1 MILEILN
8 KDYISIQRQLL
19 VVFMCFIIVVL
30 SIGIDL
36 YFGIKKSKVQGVFT
50 HSYGLRQTS
59 KKTVEYLALML
70 FMFFIDVLNPFWVYF
85 DYIALPLFSIFGAI
99 VLVYTEWKSVREKAT
114 EKFRYS
120 LKENP
125 GEIVDFI
132 LKNREKIDKL
142 VTGLKEKKDE
152 SSNRKI

>member
-8 KDYISIQRQLL
+8 KDYVSIQKQLL
-19 VVFMCFIIVVL
+19 IVFMCFIIVVL

-85 DYIALPLFSIFGAI
+85 DYVALPLFSIFGAI
-99 VLVYTEWKSVREKAT
+99 VLVYTEWKSVREKSS
-114 EKFRYS
+114 EKFRFAI
-120 LKENP
+120 KENP
-125 GEIVDFI
+125 TEIIDFI
-132 LKNREKIDKL
+132 LKNKEKIDEL
-142 VTGLKEKKDE
+142 VSDVKRKEDAQSE
-152 SSNRKI
+152 

>member
-8 KDYISIQRQLL
+8 KDYVSIQKQLL
-19 VVFMCFIIVVL
+19 IVFMCFIIVVL

-50 HSYGLRQTS
+50 HSFGLRQTS

-85 DYIALPLFSIFGAI
+85 DYVALPLFSIFGAI
-99 VLVYTEWKSVREKAT
+99 VLVYTEWKSVREKSS
-114 EKFRYS
+114 EKFRFAI
-120 LKENP
+120 KENP
-125 GEIVDFI
+125 TEIIDFI
-132 LKNREKIDKL
+132 LKNKEKIDEL
-142 VTGLKEKKDE
+142 VSDVKKKYDE
-152 SSNRKI
+152 NDSK

>member
-8 KDYISIQRQLL
+8 KDYASIQRQLL

-36 YFGIKKSKVQGVFT
+36 YFGIKKSKVRGVFT
-50 HSYGLRQTS
+50 HSFGLRQTS

-85 DYIALPLFSIFGAI
+85 DYVALPLFSIFGAI
-99 VLVYTEWKSVREKAT
+99 VLVYTEWKSVREKSS
-114 EKFRYS
+114 EKFR
-120 LKENP
+120 LAIKEHP
-125 GEIVDFI
+125 TEVIDFM
-132 LKNREKIDKL
+132 LKNKEKIDELISNFKK
-142 VTGLKEKKDE
+142 KEDQD
-152 SSNRKI
+152 RGI

>member
-1 MILEILN
+1 MILDILN
-8 KDYISIQRQLL
+8 RDYVSIQKQLL
-19 VVFMCFIIVVL
+19 IVFMCFIIVVL

-85 DYIALPLFSIFGAI
+85 DYVALPLFSIFGAI
-99 VLVYTEWKSVREKAT
+99 VLVYTEWKSVREKSS
-114 EKFRYS
+114 EKFRFAI
-120 LKENP
+120 KENP
-125 GEIVDFI
+125 TEIIDFI
-132 LKNREKIDKL
+132 LKNKEKIDEL
-142 VTGLKEKKDE
+142 VSDVKRKEDDSK
-152 SSNRKI
+152 